1 MTKKALIFDLDDTIY
16 PIKPYADE
24 MFAPLFDLLKPQLSS
39 EVYQQVKEDLL
50 TTPFQKVAD
59 RYKFNKE
66 LKEEG
71 MKLSVKMTCDIPIK
85 AFEDYQIAKDLQV
98 EKFLVTAGYTD
109 FQKSKI
115 KLLGIKK
122 DFKAIFIP
130 DPAKTDLSKKDVFL
144 QILQKYHFSPAEVLV
159 IGDNPEAEIAD
170 ARELGIETYLYDY
183 QGKYSPALANHYGS
197 TYANL
202 PEILN

>member
-16 PIKPYADE
+16 PIKPFADE
-24 MFAPLFDLLKPQLSS
+24 MFATLFDLLKSQLSD
-39 EVYQQVKEDLL
+39 EVYQQVKEDVL
-50 TTPFQKVAD
+50 TTPFHRVAD

-71 MKLSVKMTCDIPIK
+71 MKLSLKMTYNGPIK
-85 AFEDYQIAKDLQV
+85 AFEDYQIAKDLAI

-122 DFKAIFIP
+122 DFKEIFIP
-130 DPAKTDLSKKDVFL
+130 DPAKSDLSKKDVFL
-144 QILQKYHFSPAEVLV
+144 QILQKYHFLPGEVLV
-159 IGDNPEAEIAD
+159 IGDNPEAEIVD

-183 QGKYSPALANHYGS
+183 QGKYSPALANYYGS
-197 TYANL
+197 NYANL

>member
-1 MTKKALIFDLDDTIY
+1 MIFDLDDTIY
-16 PIKPYADE
+16 PIKPFADE
-24 MFAPLFDLLKPQLSS
+24 MFATLFDLLKPQLSD
-39 EVYQQVKEDLL
+39 EVYQQVKEDVL
-50 TTPFQKVAD
+50 TTPFYRVAD

-71 MKLSVKMTCDIPIK
+71 MKLSLKMTYDGPIK
-85 AFEDYQIAKDLQV
+85 AFEDYQIAKDLAI

-122 DFKAIFIP
+122 DFKEIFIP
-130 DPAKTDLSKKDVFL
+130 DPAKSDLSKKDAFL
-144 QILQKYHFSPAEVLV
+144 QILQKYHFLPGEVLV

-183 QGKYSPALANHYGS
+183 QGKYSPALANYYGS
-197 TYANL
+197 NYANL
-202 PEILN
+202 PKILS

>member
-50 TTPFQKVAD
+50 TTPFHKVAD

-71 MKLSVKMTCDIPIK
+71 MKLSVKMTCNIPIK
-85 AFEDYQIAKDLQV
+85 AFEDYQIAKDLPI

-115 KLLGIKK
+115 KLLGIKN
-122 DFKAIFIP
+122 DFKEIYIP
-130 DPAKTDLSKKDVFL
+130 DPAKSDLSKKDVFL
-144 QILQKYHFSPAEVLV
+144 QILQKYHFSPGEVLV
-159 IGDNPEAEIAD
+159 IGDNPEVEIAD

-183 QGKYSPALANHYGS
+183 QGKYSPALADHYGS
-197 TYANL
+197 NYANL

>member
-1 MTKKALIFDLDDTIY
+1 MIFDLDDTIY
-16 PIKPYADE
+16 PIKPFADE
-24 MFAPLFDLLKPQLSS
+24 MFATLFDLLKPQLSD
-39 EVYQQVKEDLL
+39 EVYQQVKEDVL
-50 TTPFQKVAD
+50 TTPFYRVAD

-71 MKLSVKMTCDIPIK
+71 MKLSLKMTYDGPIK
-85 AFEDYQIAKDLQV
+85 AFEDYQIAKDLAI

-122 DFKAIFIP
+122 DFKEIFIP
-130 DPAKTDLSKKDVFL
+130 DPAKSDLSKKDAFL
-144 QILQKYHFSPAEVLV
+144 QILQKYHFLPGEVLV

-170 ARELGIETYLYDY
+170 VRELGIETYLYDY
-183 QGKYSPALANHYGS
+183 QGKYSPALANYYGS
-197 TYANL
+197 NYANL
-202 PEILN
+202 PKILS